1 MVCSLGT
8 SYDNGDL
15 AIHTVLTIIMAFDF
29 IVGRLDLDVTVFAVH
44 LRKSTGSI
52 YSYFYHIASLIG
64 TIGQGSI

>member
-15 AIHTVLTIIMAFDF
+15 ASYTHCTNYNYWLSTL
-29 IVGRLDLDVTVFAVH
+29 VGRLNLDVTVFAIATVH

-52 YSYFYHIASLIG
+52 YSYFYHIASLILLL
-64 TIGQGSI
+64 